1 VLRKNPLFLLSLLFA
16 CITCAPFARTQNSV
30 PEAKSVSAD
39 QLTDDAI
46 ALMRQDIRSKK
57 KQIVAANMTL
67 TDTEA
72 TKFWVAYDKYTAA
85 TIKLNDTRYALVK
98 EYAVKYGKMTDE
110 DAKSFITRWLQ
121 ADENMTKLRLQW
133 IPEFE
138 KIISPAKT
146 ALFFQIDRRVGLMV
160 DLQLAS
166 QVPLLNP

>member
-1 VLRKNPLFLLSLLFA
+1 MKKNVPVLLSLLFA
-16 CITCAPFARTQNSV
+16 CITCAPFAHTQTAA

-39 QLTDDAI
+39 QLTDDAV

-72 TKFWVAYDKYTAA
+72 TKFWVAYDKYTLA
-85 TIKLNDTRYALVK
+85 TTKLNDTRYALVK
-98 EYAVKYGKMTDE
+98 EYAQNYGKMTDE
-110 DAKSFITRWLQ
+110 NAKSFITRWLQ

-138 KIISPAKT
+138 KIISPTKT
-146 ALFFQIDRRVGLMV
+146 ALFFQIDRRIGLMV

-166 QVPLLNP
+166 QIPMLNP